1 MFGDYRNHIFF
12 TRNFCDRT
20 RCNLPLKT
28 HDVAPDPICL
38 RPNSTVFGSNVASS
52 PPAVTLILVLFP
64 SICGECLLE
73 KPGK

>member
-1 MFGDYRNHIFF
+1 MDDFVVVEELKPRGHSV
-12 TRNFCDRT
+12 
-20 RCNLPLKT
+20 KT

-52 PPAVTLILVLFP
+52 PPAVTLILLLLP

-73 KPGK
+73 